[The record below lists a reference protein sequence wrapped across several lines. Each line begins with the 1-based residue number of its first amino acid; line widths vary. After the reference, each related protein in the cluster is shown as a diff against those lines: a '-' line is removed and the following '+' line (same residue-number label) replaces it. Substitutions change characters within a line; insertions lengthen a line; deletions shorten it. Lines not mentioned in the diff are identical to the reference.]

1 MMELI
6 GDDLYKMNGRVVMKD
21 NFETVIECDGI
32 EITKDE
38 LWKEIEAHEG
48 WNITITLRG

>member
-1 MMELI
+1 MMDLI
-6 GDDLYKMNGRVVMKD
+6 DDFCKIDGRVVMKD

-38 LWKEIEAHEG
+38 LWKEIKTYEG
-48 WNITITLRG
+48 WDITITLKG